1 MDFSGS
7 GSRVLGETG
16 EKNLTKQAASST
28 SASSAPRGRLAA
40 AGKSDIVTFSDEDA
54 TKRQM
59 QEFRVGNGN
68 DWIAYT
74 YHDVTS
80 NEVALL
86 GTGSGGVSELVS
98 HLKDDNVVYAL
109 VRKIDKIDDSNTVKI
124 AFVFWTG
131 ENVNRMLKARLGP
144 HKGVV
149 NAFFAPFHVDLNCT
163 QQNEITD
170 DIVMDLICFSS
181 GSKVHVLTEE
191 RAAQMSGPKSSSSS
205 SSSAPNASSS
215 SSSSGSSAGLT
226 PSGTAA
232 IGGRTTTS
240 AAANRRSTNFGK
252 AAPGSTT
259 ETLDLLFEDEEACR
273 AVIADVR
280 ADSSPT
286 NWAILTYNA
295 PSKSKTLKVH
305 GSGSGG
311 FDEFLA
317 ALQDDLVCYGLV
329 RLTDVVDQSTT
340 VKFVWVNW
348 VGDNINRMQRAM
360 LATHK
365 GTITKIFSPF
375 HVDHECNKKDE
386 ISEAII
392 MAKIKKAAG
401 TANYV
406 LN

>member
-7 GSRVLGETG
+7 GSRVLSETG

-28 SASSAPRGRLAA
+28 STSSAPRGRITAA
-40 AGKSDIVTFSDEDA
+40 AGRSDQVSFGDEDA
-54 TKRQM
+54 TRRQM

-80 NEVALL
+80 NEVGFL
-86 GTGSGGVSELVS
+86 GTGAGGVAELS
-98 HLKDDNVVYAL
+98 THLKDDNVVYAL
-109 VRKIDKIDDSNTVKI
+109 VRKIDKIDESETVKF

-131 ENVNRMLKARLGP
+131 ESVNRMLKARLGT
-144 HKGVV
+144 HKGYV
-149 NAFFAPFHVDLNCT
+149 NGFFAPFHTDLNAT
-163 QQNEITD
+163 QLNEVSD
-170 DIVMDLICFSS
+170 DIVLDLIRTAS
-181 GSKVHVLTEE
+181 GSKVHVLDEA
-191 RAAQMSGPKSSSSS
+191 RAAQIAGPAPTSNATP
-205 SSSAPNASSS
+205 SSSAPTTNKT
-215 SSSSGSSAGLT
+215 LT

-252 AAPGSTT
+252 SAPGSTS
-259 ETLDLLFEDEEACR
+259 ETLDLLFEDEDACR
-273 AVIADVR
+273 AALADVR
-280 ADSSPT
+280 ADATPT

-295 PSKSKTLKVH
+295 PSKSKTLKLH

-311 FDEFLA
+311 FEEFLN

-329 RLTDVVDQSTT
+329 RLTEVVDQSTT

-348 VGDNINRMQRAM
+348 VGDNINRMQRAL

-365 GTITKIFSPF
+365 GFITKLFAPF

-401 TANYV
+401 TANFV